1 MPSGVGATGISAPLC
16 PPYYHRCQGKPPQLY
31 RRLGRRTALWRGGS
45 RVCLER
51 TTRLVEGQQLEAVI
65 GLAAGTTTAM
75 GTLTS
80 SPQE

>member
-1 MPSGVGATGISAPLC
+1 
-16 PPYYHRCQGKPPQLY
+16 
-31 RRLGRRTALWRGGS
+31 
-45 RVCLER
+45 LER